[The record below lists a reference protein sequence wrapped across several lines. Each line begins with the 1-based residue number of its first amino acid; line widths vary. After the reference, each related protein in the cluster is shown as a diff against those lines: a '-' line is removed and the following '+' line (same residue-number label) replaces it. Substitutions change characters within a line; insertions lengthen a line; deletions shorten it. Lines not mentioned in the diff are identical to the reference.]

1 MILGSQKSSARELDQ
16 RVAELL
22 SKMILEEKVGQITQI
37 SLEIV
42 ARDNLKPEDQVK
54 LDMTSYGQQ
63 F

>member
-1 MILGSQKSSARELDQ
+1 MGSQKSSARELDQ